1 MTYYVNIEFENRN
14 AINLYRGTSDRL
26 ARVYLDIAHL
36 LIVSFD
42 ARDVA
47 RISYANADSPDI
59 FLCNDF
65 VQASL
70 ISEASVCKASS
81 FEAEESKHRAEFAQ
95 HIDDTLARIE
105 EIS

>member
-42 ARDVA
+42 ARDA
-47 RISYANADSPDI
+47 
-59 FLCNDF
+59 
-65 VQASL
+65 
-70 ISEASVCKASS
+70 
-81 FEAEESKHRAEFAQ
+81 
-95 HIDDTLARIE
+95 LARIE